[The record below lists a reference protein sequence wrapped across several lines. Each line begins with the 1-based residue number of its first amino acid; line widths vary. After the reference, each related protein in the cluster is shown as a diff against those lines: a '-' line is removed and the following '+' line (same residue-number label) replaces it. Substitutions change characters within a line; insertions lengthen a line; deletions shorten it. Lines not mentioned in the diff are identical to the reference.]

1 MRKLMWLLP
10 LVVLLVSCNGEQDG
24 TDYLPLAVG
33 NQWTYDMTYRMITI
47 DTLQANGTSTTEIT
61 SETVLN
67 NNLEVFEQV
76 TTTTWDTILPNSIDT
91 TYLLLT
97 DDYLFVYDD
106 LADTDPDTSLA
117 LPFGAGNAWVVY
129 ADTTDTLSAEVLGQE
144 TVTVPAGSYNGCWN
158 VEYTS
163 LGQTQNDWFAQD
175 VGIVKNL
182 MVIDQQ
188 TIVIEYLKELVSFD
202 LQ

>member
-1 MRKLMWLLP
+1 M
-10 LVVLLVSCNGEQDG
+10 
-24 TDYLPLAVG
+24 
-33 NQWTYDMTYRMITI
+33 
-47 DTLQANGTSTTEIT
+47 
-61 SETVLN
+61 
-67 NNLEVFEQV
+67 
-76 TTTTWDTILPNSIDT
+76 
-91 TYLLLT
+91 
-97 DDYLFVYDD
+97 
-106 LADTDPDTSLA
+106 DPYTSLV

-144 TVTVPAGSYNGCWN
+144 TVTVPAGFYNGCWN

-188 TIVIEYLKELVSFD
+188 TIVIESLKELVSFD
-202 LQ
+202 LQQQAA